1 MKNRII
7 AHYDRLIELDND
19 PARDPEPL
27 RQYMDGWDGEAF
39 IEQLCLEKT
48 KSVLEVGV
56 GTGRLAQRIALE
68 CGSFCG
74 IDLSPKTVERA
85 RENLAELKNVRLIC
99 ADFLSH
105 EFAGQFDVIYS
116 SLTFM
121 HIFEKQKAVEKIAA
135 LLKPGGRAVISIDK
149 NRQPF
154 IDVGFG
160 RLEIRPDDPA
170 EMEEC
175 FVQAGL
181 KPEATVEIDFAFIL
195 SAKKL

>member
-1 MKNRII
+1 M
-7 AHYDRLIELDND
+7 DND
-19 PARDPEPL
+19 PVRDPQPL
-27 RQYMDGWDGEAF
+27 RDYMNKWDGKTF
-39 IEQLCLEKT
+39 FDLLELKPSHT
-48 KSVLEVGV
+48 VLEIGI
-56 GTGRLAQRIALE
+56 GTGRLAQHIAPK
-68 CGSFCG
+68 CGTFVG
-74 IDLSPKTVERA
+74 IDFSPKTISRA
-85 RENLAELKNVRLIC
+85 QENLHGLNNVRLIC